1 MMLYSIIVGYPAEI
15 HQLVGFRWGILE
27 WTGRKSGRR
36 YLSGLHSTVET
47 LPYSGE
53 HIMDRRAFLNSGLA
67 AGVVVAGIGSE
78 GLAAEANKVRILGI
92 SCSPRRGMTTAT
104 GIKVALKA
112 AAGLSNNLST
122 ELIDLGGMTF
132 SGWTGSPP
140 VSQDDFDT
148 QVLPKLKDLSVG
160 GLIIGS
166 PVYFR
171 NASSVCMAF
180 LERLAAL
187 RKPKLLLADKAV
199 GILSVGAYRNGGQEM
214 VIQQIQTAMLCHE
227 VVIVGGKPGAHQ
239 GATLWNAYKDD
250 IMKDEFGID
259 SAKKLGIRVA
269 EAALRLS

>member
-1 MMLYSIIVGYPAEI
+1 MN
-15 HQLVGFRWGILE
+15 
-27 WTGRKSGRR
+27 RR
-36 YLSGLHSTVET
+36 V
-47 LPYSGE
+47 
-53 HIMDRRAFLNSGLA
+53 FLNSGLA
-67 AGVVVAGIGSE
+67 AGAVVAGIGSE
-78 GLAAEANKVRILGI
+78 GFAAADKKVTILGI
-92 SCSPRRGMTTAT
+92 SCSPRKGMTTAT
-104 GIKVALKA
+104 GVRVALE
-112 AAGLSNNLST
+112 AAGTVNANIST
-122 ELIDLGGMTF
+122 ELIDMGGVTF
-132 SGWTGSPP
+132 SGWTGSP
-140 VSQDDFDT
+140 SAAQDDFDR
-148 QVLPKLKDLSVG
+148 QVLPKLKAPSVA

-187 RKPKLLLADKAV
+187 RKPRLLLADKVV

-214 VIQQIQTAMLCHE
+214 VIQQIQAAMLCHE